1 MRKNKSSKYQ
11 GVSWCGQDQRWR
23 AIVYEDGKQ
32 RTLGNFKTEEDAHE
46 AYEKVIAVIRPP
58 IEIIDLEGEKWVE
71 IDLNGRD
78 FAISNRGRLKSHNYL
93 GTGQERIMVTPLNI
107 FGYKVISVKNKH
119 YFIHG
124 LVARYFIGES
134 DLKVN
139 HKDGDKLNNYVENLE
154 YISNRANVCHGII
167 TSGKKDHPIGA
178 HLRKRDGAW
187 VTEIK
192 TDNGRKFLGA
202 FATAQ
207 EASNRYI
214 NALKEYGYIDD
225 YEYIVNLLSKVG

>member
-11 GVSWCGQDQRWR
+11 GVSWCETYHVWR
-23 AIVYEDGKQ
+23 AHVYENGKS
-32 RTLGNFKTEEDAHE
+32 RCLGHFKTEDDAYE
-46 AYEKVIAVIRPP
+46 AYKKVIAVIRPP
-58 IEIIDLEGEKWVE
+58 VEIIDLDGELWVE
-71 IDLNGRD
+71 VDLNGRD

-93 GTGQERIMVTPLNI
+93 GTGQERIMVTPINK
-107 FGYKVISVKNKH
+107 FGYKTISVKNKMF
-119 YFIHG
+119 FIHG
-124 LVARYFIGES
+124 LVTKNFIGES
-134 DLKVN
+134 ELKVN

-154 YISNRANVCHGII
+154 YISNRANVCHGLI

-178 HLRKRDGAW
+178 HRRKRDGAW

-192 TDNGRKFLGA
+192 TETGRKFLGA